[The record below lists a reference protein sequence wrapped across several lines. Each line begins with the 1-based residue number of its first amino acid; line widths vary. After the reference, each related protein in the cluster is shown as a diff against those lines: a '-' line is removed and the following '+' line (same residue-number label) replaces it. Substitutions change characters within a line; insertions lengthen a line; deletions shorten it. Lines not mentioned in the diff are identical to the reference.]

1 MRRAFLLAGCA
12 GLAALWNL
20 HPLTFFFDI
29 QILLGGSL
37 AIFALLV
44 WGWPALLVG
53 AAAGLATVQLWG
65 HPASLL
71 TGLLQLVW
79 LQLFLSRFN
88 GRTGR
93 RDNGRVVLASLAYWL
108 LVGGP
113 LEYGWFRVGMGV
125 TATFAAGIAL
135 KEIVNGV
142 LCAVLG
148 LGFYLALGFWNGRH
162 RRGTVSIRG
171 LAFAL
176 VLSAI
181 LLPALVVTQL
191 QSNQLRLL
199 ALQCEKESLQD
210 LGRLAVLVPPE
221 QLNAVLAHSRSPGS
235 AVQIH
240 LNPETV
246 ISSDPALFARL
257 ASGYRPEQGTRLPL
271 QDLQLLMAI
280 DQQSVLHDT
289 LDGYWR
295 VWLPGPPVVEV
306 VRPAAP
312 LVERM
317 DAHELLGSF
326 GSLVVLM
333 LLGALISDGLA
344 DALERQ
350 FLVLLGPSQ
359 DLPSASPGDQVALP
373 PLGSP
378 GLGGSPLRELD
389 ALATAI
395 NARNRALRQGRDQLL
410 RALDNL
416 PIPVVCQ
423 RLDHAL
429 ASADACA
436 WDGPVILLNRQFQ
449 ATFGYTTDQITSMQA
464 WADLV
469 YPDGAARERW
479 LCRWRQAVAA
489 ARDQEGKIRSLEETV
504 VCSNGRCADVRID
517 AVASGNL
524 LIVSLLDLTEH
535 NRAERHLRAMV
546 EREKRQDEWQRQQLQ
561 QRLRSSL
568 SAAAVVHEIKQPLS
582 TILLNCRLALQTLD
596 RHEHA
601 AGPPPQLRQTLTEL
615 TVQADRVVEIMERMR
630 MLLRNVETQH
640 TTVDLA
646 ATVDSSLLFLK
657 RELRQGRVQL
667 CTAGLDQPCMV
678 LGDSAQLQIAITNVI
693 RNAIEAMAQ
702 PDQPPA
708 VRRRLDVSLVR
719 DAQAVTVVVA
729 DCGPGCSA
737 DPIDLPLSSSK
748 PEGTDIGLFVVRTT
762 LDHHQGSLS
771 IGRSEALGGA
781 EVRLRLPLS
790 ASGGEADSCNVAAG
804 KTGSAT

>member
-1 MRRAFLLAGCA
+1 MRRGFLLAGCA
-12 GLAALWNL
+12 GLAVLWNL
-20 HPLTFFFDI
+20 HPLTLFFDI

-37 AIFALLV
+37 AVFALLV

-53 AAAGLATVQLWG
+53 VAASLATVQLWG
-65 HPASLL
+65 HPV
-71 TGLLQLVW
+71 GLVNGVLQLVW

-88 GRTGR
+88 GRAGR
-93 RDNGRVVLASLAYWL
+93 RDNGRVVLASLGYWL

-113 LEYGWFRVGMGV
+113 VEAGWFRVGMGL
-125 TATFAAGIAL
+125 TTTFAAGLAL
-135 KEIVNGV
+135 KEMVNGV

-148 LGFYLALGFWNGRH
+148 LGLYLALGFWNGRH

-181 LLPALVVTQL
+181 LLPALVLTQL
-191 QSNQLRLL
+191 HSNQLRLL
-199 ALQCEKESLQD
+199 ALECEKESLED
-210 LGRLAVLVPPE
+210 LGRLASLVSPE
-221 QLNAVLAHSRSPGS
+221 QLSGVLANAGHPGS

-240 LNPETV
+240 SGDDRV

-257 ASGYRPEQGTRLPL
+257 AAGYRPEQGTRLPL

-280 DQQSVLHDT
+280 EPGSVLRDT

-295 VWLPGPPVVEV
+295 VWLPGPPAVEV

-317 DAHELLGSF
+317 DADELLGSF

-350 FLVLLGPSQ
+350 FLLVLGSSA
-359 DLPSASPGDQVALP
+359 DLAHAGSADPPAPQ
-373 PLGSP
+373 PLGSQR
-378 GLGGSPLRELD
+378 LDGSPLRELD

-395 NARNRALRQGRDQLL
+395 NARNSALRQGRDQLL

-416 PIPVVCQ
+416 PIPMACQ
-423 RLDHAL
+423 LLDQGDGGVEAGT
-429 ASADACA
+429 

-449 ATFGYTTDQITSMQA
+449 ATFGYSTDQITSVHA
-464 WADLV
+464 WAALA
-469 YPDGAARERW
+469 YPDATARERW
-479 LCRWRQAVAA
+479 LRRWRHAVAA
-489 ARDQEGKIRSLEETV
+489 ARGHEGEIRSLEETV
-504 VCSNGRCADVRID
+504 VCGDGHRADVRID

-524 LIVSLLDLTEH
+524 LIVSLLDLTER

-596 RHEHA
+596 QHESA

-615 TVQADRVVEIMERMR
+615 TVNADRVVETMERMR

-640 TTVDLA
+640 TPVDLA

-657 RELRQGRVQL
+657 RELRQRQVQL
-667 CTAGLDQPCMV
+667 STAGLDQVCMV

-702 PDQPPA
+702 LDPPA
-708 VRRRLDVSLVR
+708 ARRLAVSLVR
-719 DAQAVTVVVA
+719 DGQEVTVVVA
-729 DCGPGCSA
+729 DSGPGFTA
-737 DPIDLPLSSSK
+737 DAIDLPLSSSK
-748 PEGTDIGLFVVRTT
+748 PEGTGIGLFVVRTT

-781 EVRLRLPLS
+781 EVCLRLPLLSSGSEAES
-790 ASGGEADSCNVAAG
+790 ANGAAG
-804 KTGSAT
+804 RAGNVG